1 MSPGIPPLRKPEWY
15 DGEPADPIP
24 RVAWVLAVACILTG
38 AVIGWTLTPPRCAD
52 TWTLALPGTS
62 GECPVGAY
70 VAEHPETGGGAL
82 VVCRCRPE
90 PRTHT
95 PESRQ

>member
-1 MSPGIPPLRKPEWY
+1 MEPE
-15 DGEPADPIP
+15 ITP
-24 RVAWVLAVACILTG
+24 RWLAAFVAAGVVLGSLL
-38 AVIGWTLTPPRCAD
+38 TLTLRPARCVDGWAY
-52 TWTLALPGTS
+52 ALPGTS

-95 PESRQ
+95 PESRP